1 MEDYGPVNQPLADRV
16 AIVFGAGCVGE
27 GLGNGNATA
36 VAYAGAGATVVC
48 VDQMQER
55 ADQTRDKIEQGGGR
69 ALSLQADV
77 ALATDMS
84 SVIDA
89 TLATFGQIDIVHNN
103 VGITPFGGALDLSE
117 EDWDRCFAV
126 NAKGMFLAA
135 KYALPHMISRHRGVI
150 INISSILSV
159 RVSNYDELAY
169 YASKAAVNHLT
180 KAIAVR
186 HARDGIR
193 CNAILP
199 GLINT
204 PLIHANAG
212 VIATHGSL
220 EAALRERDAVSPTG
234 TQGTAWD
241 IANASVFLASDAAG
255 YINGVE
261 LLVDGGLSCRQAT
274 KP

>member
-1 MEDYGPVNQPLADRV
+1 MR
-16 AIVFGAGCVGE
+16 
-27 GLGNGNATA
+27 
-36 VAYAGAGATVVC
+36 
-48 VDQMQER
+48 ER

-77 ALATDMS
+77 ALATDVS

-89 TLATFGQIDIVHNN
+89 TLATFGRIDIVHNN

-117 EDWDRCFAV
+117 QDWDRCFAV
-126 NAKGMFLAA
+126 NAKGMFLSA

-234 TQGTAWD
+234 MQGTAWD
-241 IANASVFLASDAAG
+241 IANASVFLASDAAS

>member
-1 MEDYGPVNQPLADRV
+1 
-16 AIVFGAGCVGE
+16 
-27 GLGNGNATA
+27 
-36 VAYAGAGATVVC
+36 
-48 VDQMQER
+48 
-55 ADQTRDKIEQGGGR
+55 
-69 ALSLQADV
+69 
-77 ALATDMS
+77 
-84 SVIDA
+84 
-89 TLATFGQIDIVHNN
+89 
-103 VGITPFGGALDLSE
+103 
-117 EDWDRCFAV
+117 
-126 NAKGMFLAA
+126 MFLAA

-234 TQGTAWD
+234 MQGTAWD
-241 IANASVFLASDAAG
+241 IANASVFLASDAAS